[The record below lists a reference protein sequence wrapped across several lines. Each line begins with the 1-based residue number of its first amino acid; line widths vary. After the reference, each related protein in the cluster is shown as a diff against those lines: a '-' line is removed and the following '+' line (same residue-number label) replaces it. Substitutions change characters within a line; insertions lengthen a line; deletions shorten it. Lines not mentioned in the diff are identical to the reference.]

1 MKRTLKSIILIVA
14 CFTVVSAQQAE
25 TRTGAAA
32 GNEASTSA
40 NKDVNIQSGTH
51 IKGELQNTLDVRNAK
66 VGDRVVLKTTEAIK
80 SEGRKVVSKGAKL
93 FGHVTD
99 VTRKTKSNGASRIG
113 IVFDRMQDG
122 PLSLPITATISSITG
137 TKTNARLDE
146 NQFRAE
152 SDARTASNAS
162 MAHGASGGGLVGGI
176 TNTVGS
182 AVNSSTAVAGTIV
195 GATTSTTNSVV
206 TATGN
211 TTSASRS
218 LPQIQLSESSSTSA
232 EGSSVLSLNGENLR
246 LEKGTTFNLVI
257 SQSAQAGTS
266 KQP

>member
-93 FGHVTD
+93 LGHVTD
-99 VTRKTKSNGASRIG
+99 VTRKTKSNGESRIG
-113 IVFDRMQDG
+113 ILFDRMQDG
-122 PLSLPITATISSITG
+122 PLSSPIIATISSIRG
-137 TKTNARLDE
+137 PKTNARLDE

-176 TNTVGS
+176 TNTVAS
-182 AVNSSTAVAGTIV
+182 AVNSSTGTIV

-211 TTSASRS
+211 TTSAVSRS